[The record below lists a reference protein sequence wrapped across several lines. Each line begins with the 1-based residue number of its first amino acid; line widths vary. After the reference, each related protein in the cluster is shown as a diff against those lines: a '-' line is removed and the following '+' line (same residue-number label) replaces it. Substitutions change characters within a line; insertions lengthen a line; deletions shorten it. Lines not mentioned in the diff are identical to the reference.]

1 MKSILVIGAGFSA
14 KVLIDYLSKQA
25 KEKNWNITVAE
36 QNLELLEYLDIP
48 KIKLDVTDDQARYE
62 CIKILIS

>member
-25 KEKNWNITVAE
+25 KEKK
-36 QNLELLEYLDIP
+36 LEY
-48 KIKLDVTDDQARYE
+48 Y
-62 CIKILIS
+62 CC

>member
-25 KEKNWNITVAE
+25 KEKIGI
-36 QNLELLEYLDIP
+36 LLLLS
-48 KIKLDVTDDQARYE
+48 KI
-62 CIKILIS
+62 